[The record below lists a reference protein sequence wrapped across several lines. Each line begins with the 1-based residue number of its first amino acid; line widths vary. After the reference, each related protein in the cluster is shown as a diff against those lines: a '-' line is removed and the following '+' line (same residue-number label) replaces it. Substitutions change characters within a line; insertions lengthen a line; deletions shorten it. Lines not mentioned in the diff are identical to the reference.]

1 MRQDLQ
7 ASDAAQAAMLGS
19 GVQNNYFGARLPAG
33 VLLKTAARD
42 PRSVFAAIGLGNF
55 TGRDWLVAEVDEF
68 MVSAPCGYVFI
79 EAGAGLGKTA
89 FAAFLVKTR
98 GYLSHF
104 ARYAEGGSVPV
115 ALGNLAAQLIA
126 QFGLD
131 DQAPGGMLPV
141 WAQTPGGFESLLAAA
156 AEAAGHRSPVVLVA
170 DGLDEAE
177 APDGALPFGLPL
189 MLPEGVFVIG
199 TYRTGHAPRRP
210 DAPSRV
216 VPIGRDDPRNRRD
229 IGEFLAAAAEEAVLA
244 ARLAEAGADGGAFAA
259 VLAERC
265 GGVWVYLRYVLDELR
280 IGLRRPDEVSTLPA
294 GLRNYYA
301 DQVRRWQQDPDW
313 RIVTLPLLATLGA
326 AGEALPAASLA
337 RLAGG
342 LDLAAVQRRC
352 NLQLRPMLAVTRQAT
367 PGAVLQY
374 EIYHSSFRELLSG
387 FPGDQPSPP
396 DDLQPFEL
404 LAVADELGQ
413 ATIAAHSR
421 ICDAYLRYFGG
432 LDAGL
437 SLLVSDPDATSVD
450 GSYPLRHLARHLSNA
465 GRVGD
470 LHLLLA
476 AEHRAHRDHLANT
489 WFAAHDRADSIV
501 SYLADLSFAWTQT
514 ATATDDD
521 LHRGRTAPA
530 LGTEMRYA
538 LMAAS
543 VASTAG
549 KIPASLLEQLVSS
562 GVWSFRR
569 GLDHARGLVDPSS
582 RLEALLAVYRYL
594 NAEDQPAVLAQALD
608 TATVITDGKSRAGA
622 LARLAPHLP
631 PDLLAQALTTAT
643 TITNDQYRAAAL
655 TGLAPHLPPDL
666 LAQALTTATTI
677 TNDQYRA
684 LALTRLAPHLPPD
697 LLAQALAGATAVSKP
712 YYRGQA
718 LNRLAAHLPPA
729 DRPALLNQA
738 LAAAFATTDTLDKAR
753 ALIELVPH
761 FLAIGQ
767 SAVLDRMLALA
778 TAIPD
783 DIYRAEALAVLAPH
797 LPPDLLAQA
806 LTEATTMSN
815 PYYRAEALAGLA
827 PYLPPDLLTQALTA
841 VTAITIDHY
850 GIRTLAGLAPH
861 LPSDLLTQALTTA
874 IAIPSSYDRA
884 EALAGLAP
892 HLTPDL
898 LAQALAAAI
907 ADIQDSGSRAL
918 TGLAPYLPPDLLAQA
933 LTAAATITNPHFRTR
948 ALTELAPHLPRADQP
963 ATLAQALAAANVI
976 GSHQDRIKALTR
988 LAPHLPA
995 ADRPA
1000 VVADLLDAATAPADG
1015 FACVLALT
1023 ALARHLPPGDQPA
1036 VLAQALDAANRI
1048 TSAEYRTRALTRL
1061 VPHLPPDDR
1070 PAVLAQVLDAANR
1083 ITDSQFGSV
1092 LAEVAQYLPADL
1104 LTRALAAVT
1113 ANQTSFHSLGQLA
1126 PYLPAELLARA
1137 LTAAIAYNHPYT
1149 LAEAL
1154 TGLAPYLPADLL
1166 AQGLTEARAIT
1177 YSLYRVRALAGLAP
1191 HLPPDDQPAV
1201 LSQALDAAAMVT
1213 DEFFRVEALTGL
1225 APQLPADLLAQALME
1240 ATAITDSLQR
1250 ARALAGL
1257 APHLPADLLAQ
1268 ALATALTF
1276 TNDNYLAW
1284 ALTGLSPHLP
1294 PDDRPAVLARA
1305 LAAATSIDGQD
1316 RARPLTGLAPHLP
1329 EDLLAQA
1336 LTAAI
1341 TITTDQY
1348 RAAALAGLAP
1358 HLPED
1363 LLAQA
1368 LTAATIIATDEYRAA
1383 ALAGLAP
1390 HLPENLL
1397 AAAANSAPRTFPH
1410 PLVTL
1415 LERQHAF
1422 HVHDPHLPYVRLLR
1436 DCING
1441 TDRKGCLE
1449 IVASAA
1455 QAIAEIGGVAAIR
1468 QCADAVADAY
1478 RWWP

>member
-631 PDLLAQALTTAT
+631 PDLLAQAL
-643 TITNDQYRAAAL
+643 
-655 TGLAPHLPPDL
+655 
-666 LAQALTTATTI
+666 
-677 TNDQYRA
+677 
-684 LALTRLAPHLPPD
+684 
-697 LLAQALAGATAVSKP
+697 AGATAVSKP

-1213 DEFFRVEALTGL
+1213 DECFRVEALTGL